1 MTNFIP
7 PPMDRKKKDKD
18 EEGAEDDVSI
28 PLHPNPSP
36 PRSSPT
42 LCNLTACSALVST
55 DQLQRHL
62 RPRVLD
68 GNQALHGADQREGD
82 IL

>member
-28 PLHPNPSP
+28 PLP
-36 PRSSPT
+36 SSPA
-42 LCNLTACSALVST
+42 LCVLTTSSTLVST

-62 RPRVLD
+62 WPRVL
-68 GNQALHGADQREGD
+68 GRNQALHGADQ
-82 IL
+82 